1 MWPIRPPRAAFL
13 ILTFLVGSATAA
25 PLDIQAVNDAQW
37 PPARTVKG
45 QIAPILVKAQV
56 LLDRARFS
64 PGEIDGKSGDNFR
77 KALTAFAAG
86 KGLNS
91 AGELTE
97 DVWRALAST
106 SSEPILTEYT
116 ISADDLRGPFVKK
129 IPARLES
136 MKKLPALAY
145 TSAREKLAE
154 KFHMSQELLRALNRG
169 KKFEPAGDKIVVA
182 NVAGDDLPQ
191 KAGRIEVDK
200 NSQVLKVFGTDEKLL
215 AVYPAT
221 VGSAEKPAPSGRL
234 KVTRVSKNP
243 TYHYNPKY
251 AFKAVRTTKPF
262 TIKPG
267 PNNPVG
273 SVWIGLSGEGYGI
286 HGTPDPSKIGK
297 SESHGCVRL
306 TNWDALRL
314 ASAVAKGIPVDFSGG
329 EPAAGEASADTTRKR
344 TRR

>member
-1 MWPIRPPRAAFL
+1 MWPICPPRAAFL
-13 ILTFLVGSATAA
+13 ILIFLVGSATAA

-91 AGELTE
+91 AGELSE

-116 ISADDLRGPFVKK
+116 ISADDVRGPFVKK
-129 IPARLES
+129 IPPKLES

-251 AFKAVRTTKPF
+251 AFKDVRTTKPF

-314 ASAVAKGIPVDFSGG
+314 ASAVAKGIPIDFSGG
-329 EPAAGEASADTTRKR
+329 EPAASEASADATRKR
-344 TRR
+344 KRR

>member
-1 MWPIRPPRAAFL
+1 MWPIRPRRAAFL
-13 ILTFLVGSATAA
+13 ILAFLVGSATAA

-91 AGELTE
+91 AGELSE

-116 ISADDLRGPFVKK
+116 ISADDVRGPFVKK

-145 TSAREKLAE
+145 TSEREKLAE
-154 KFHMSQELLRALNRG
+154 KFHMSQELLRGGPHRVYLRA
-169 KKFEPAGDKIVVA
+169 A
-182 NVAGDDLPQ
+182 N
-191 KAGRIEVDK
+191 
-200 NSQVLKVFGTDEKLL
+200 
-215 AVYPAT
+215 Y
-221 VGSAEKPAPSGRL
+221 
-234 KVTRVSKNP
+234 
-243 TYHYNPKY
+243 
-251 AFKAVRTTKPF
+251 
-262 TIKPG
+262 
-267 PNNPVG
+267 
-273 SVWIGLSGEGYGI
+273 
-286 HGTPDPSKIGK
+286 
-297 SESHGCVRL
+297 
-306 TNWDALRL
+306 LRR
-314 ASAVAKGIPVDFSGG
+314 SS
-329 EPAAGEASADTTRKR
+329 
-344 TRR
+344 